1 MAWIGSDLIQNKF
14 NNVRMK
20 WDFTSFTMIGIGIG
34 IGRIEKDKEQKFQTE
49 MPHGPRRI
57 TIL

>member
-49 MPHGPRRI
+49 MPHI
-57 TIL
+57 